1 MIGGVQQLGIVS
13 DETSQVLG
21 KINAA
26 FGIMAGAA
34 GTIKAIQGAMAALNV
49 ATAINASLNSFN
61 AVLQNPAMLAG
72 VGLAAGAALGV
83 AGTYLVMQNDQS
95 STSTTINVVDG
106 SQGRAEFGAEVYDI
120 ITGGAL

>member
-1 MIGGVQQLGIVS
+1 M
-13 DETSQVLG
+13 LG

-34 GTIKAIQGAMAALNV
+34 GTLKAIQGAMAALNV

-72 VGLAAGAALGV
+72 VGLAAGAAIGV
-83 AGTYLVMQNDQS
+83 AGTYLVMNQDQS

-106 SQGRAEFGAEVYDI
+106 SEGRNQFGAEVYDI
-120 ITGGAL
+120 VNGGAL